1 MSVNPLVDLIA
12 TLEIILKHNFLPGLI
27 VVSGVIIAF
36 HFSTVKEMFGGC
48 PITVAI
54 GESETGKSTMIK
66 AALSLFGCHQISRY
80 VKGTNALFMERAN
93 KSTLFLGMKK
103 LCQ

>member
-66 AALSLFGCHQISRY
+66 ATLSLFGCYQISRY